1 MGREFFCPVTIV
13 FVFSLIV
20 FIVNGTKTSC
30 PCATEQQCE
39 VIKDDKRKEIF
50 IFSLENSKDKWSR
63 YDWSKVTTVVMV
75 GYINLELMCF
85 AHKHGARA
93 VLIANFPKANL
104 TNATDRSKWV
114 KKNLQTVQKN
124 YLDGINFDFEDFIEE
139 NRTDQR
145 DGYTLLVNETFQTFK
160 QANKNYQV
168 TVDVAWSPVGVDS
181 RFYDYLKLSYVSDF
195 LFIMSYD
202 EQSQIYGECVA
213 GANSGF
219 YKTLS
224 GFYKYYEMGA
234 DLNKLVLGVPWYG
247 YIYQC
252 VSITKDNKC
261 AIKHVPFRGVNCSD
275 AAGHEINYS
284 YIMASLLPKSSTGR
298 IWDRETLSPRF
309 NFVNNTITY
318 QIWYDDPES
327 LALKYN
333 ISTYHGLRGVGMWN
347 ADAVDFAIDPQ
358 GAKGMWDALPVY
370 PRNSS

>member
-1 MGREFFCPVTIV
+1 MGREFVCPVTIV

-20 FIVNGTKTSC
+20 FIVNGTKASC

-85 AHKHGARA
+85 AHKHGSRA

-114 KKNLQTVQKN
+114 KENLRTVQKN
-124 YLDGINFDFEDFIEE
+124 YLDGINIDFEDFIEE

-145 DGYTLLVNETFQTFK
+145 DGYTSLVNETFQTFK

-219 YKTLS
+219 YKTLA

-252 VSITKDNKC
+252 LSITQDNEC

-284 YIMASLLPKSSTGR
+284 YIMTSLLPKSSTGR
-298 IWDRETLSPRF
+298 IWDKKTLSPHF

-333 ISTYHGLRGVGMWN
+333 ISSYHGLRGVGMWN
-347 ADAVDFAIDPQ
+347 ADAVDFAIDPR
-358 GAKGMWDALPVY
+358 GAKEMWDALPVY

>member
-20 FIVNGTKTSC
+20 CVVNGTKAPC

-124 YLDGINFDFEDFIEE
+124 YLDGINFDFEYFIEE

-275 AAGHEINYS
+275 AAGHEVNYS
-284 YIMASLLPKSSTGR
+284 HIMTSLLPKSSTGR
-298 IWDRETLSPRF
+298 IWDKETLSPRF

-358 GAKGMWDALPVY
+358 GAKEMWDALPVY